1 MTKPRAER
9 RAGERGSYLVEYS
22 FVFLVFL
29 LMFFGIMEF
38 GRAVAAYNV
47 IAGATREGTR
57 FAIVHGSRSGSPA
70 TSTDIQNQVRSW
82 CFGFDPTGVIVTTTW
97 PSGNGP
103 GQSVNV
109 TTRYTFV
116 PVVGFLS
123 SFTMGSSSQM
133 VISQ

>member
-57 FAIVHGSRSGSPA
+57 FAIVHGSRSVSPV

-82 CFGFDPTGVIVTTTW
+82 CFGFDPPGVIVTTAF
-97 PSGNGP
+97 PSCKVP
-103 GQSVNV
+103 WQSV
-109 TTRYTFV
+109 
-116 PVVGFLS
+116 
-123 SFTMGSSSQM
+123 
-133 VISQ
+133 